1 MGPPPEGRRRA
12 NSGSLPLFLPDK
24 GLKIAAAALM
34 PRKRN
39 LMRADRLGY
48 VVGGVAL
55 IVWALRRPSLLR
67 AGVGGLG
74 GWLLYQAYTGS
85 NPMFKPLGIRVN
97 QQPAE
102 ADITETLV
110 VEEAV
115 TIARPREEVYA
126 FWQRRENLPLA
137 AEGEVELTRE
147 AAGEELV
154 WRTMR
159 GEKLLHF
166 GSLTLRDAPG
176 RRGTIVAARLEYVPA
191 GGSLG
196 AVLARVT
203 GRSPQRLVADY
214 LRCARAW
221 LETGEVP
228 TTTGQPAG
236 RR

>member
-1 MGPPPEGRRRA
+1 
-12 NSGSLPLFLPDK
+12 
-24 GLKIAAAALM
+24 M

-55 IVWALRRPSLLR
+55 IVWALRRPGLLR

-85 NPMFKPLGIRVN
+85 NPMFKPLGIHVN
-97 QQPAE
+97 PQPAQPHI
-102 ADITETLV
+102 AETLV

-126 FWQRRENLPLA
+126 FWQRSENLPLA

-147 AAGEELV
+147 AAGEELA

-159 GEKLLHF
+159 AEKLMHF

-176 RRGTIVAARLEYVPA
+176 RRGTIVMARLEYVPA

-203 GRSPQRLVADY
+203 GRSPHRMVADN
-214 LRCARAW
+214 LRRARAL
-221 LETGEVP
+221 LEAGETP
-228 TTTGQPAG
+228 TTQGQPSG

>member
-1 MGPPPEGRRRA
+1 
-12 NSGSLPLFLPDK
+12 
-24 GLKIAAAALM
+24 M

-55 IVWALRRPSLLR
+55 IVWALRRPGLLR

-85 NPMFKPLGIRVN
+85 NPMFRPLGIRVN
-97 QQPAE
+97 QQPAQ

-159 GEKLLHF
+159 GEELLHF

-176 RRGTIVAARLEYVPA
+176 RRGTTVAARLEYVPA

-203 GRSPQRLVADY
+203 GRSPQRLVADC
-214 LRCARAW
+214 LRRARAL
-221 LETGEVP
+221 LETGEAP